1 MGNRHTSNKLRKEFC
16 WNMKISEILCGCFM
30 TFHRFYSDRRRDI
43 RHSISPLH
51 FVSNVYLYR
60 CNVQTKSI
68 PFYCIY
74 GREQVPASHQDNAR
88 VETRRP
94 PQPQQWAQ
102 QTSAL
107 GRGGHS
113 CFRGPQILMSIQYSQ
128 CSEQV
133 PILGASSRCWN
144 CLSSTNIFGHLFPN
158 IFTVRQF

>member
-1 MGNRHTSNKLRKEFC
+1 MPHHPKCLIGDWASGSKREFKLRHCFLC
-16 WNMKISEILCGCFM
+16 KISNVIISKNVRWHSLKRILC
-30 TFHRFYSDRRRDI
+30 HI
-43 RHSISPLH
+43 QKQIILSI
-51 FVSNVYLYR
+51 
-60 CNVQTKSI
+60 
-68 PFYCIY
+68 FYCIY

>member
-43 RHSISPLH
+43 RHTISPLH

-74 GREQVPASHQDNAR
+74 GREQVPVSHQDNAR

-107 GRGGHS
+107 GRGGYS

-133 PILGASSRCWN
+133 PILGASSTLQLISLDTCFQI
-144 CLSSTNIFGHLFPN
+144 SSLFGSFKDLC
-158 IFTVRQF
+158 